1 MSSFN
6 DSMNQES
13 YRIVTPPI
21 QSSTPLL
28 SSPARRIKN
37 STKKDI
43 KSHGR
48 KKQIDTEREF
58 IEGYL
63 NYLKK
68 NIHHSMLSIIN
79 YIYVR
84 SIKFYAQSFKRN

>member
-1 MSSFN
+1 MSNFN

-13 YRIVTPPI
+13 YRIITPPI
-21 QSSTPLL
+21 QSSTLL

-48 KKQIDTEREF
+48 QKQIDTEREF